1 MHYYSKIITSAVS
14 LISLVLVNTACKPCH
29 GLMAMPCERSTH
41 IAVVILALILISS
54 ILSIIIKKQVL
65 QTAANVINTLLG
77 IFLLLVP
84 KFGQCQVASMSC
96 RLKTFPTLTIGGI
109 LIIIVSVISIIAAIP
124 NYRRKF
130 HVHP

>member
-41 IAVVILALILISS
+41 IAMVILALILISS
-54 ILSIIIKKQVL
+54 ILSLIMKKQVL
-65 QTAANVINTLLG
+65 QTMADIINTLLG

-96 RLKTFPTLTIGGI
+96 RLKTFPTLIICGI
-109 LIIIVSVISIIAAIP
+109 LIIIVSVISIIAVIP
-124 NYRRKF
+124 YYRRKF